1 MAYPNGD
8 VEIELISLKSGAIPI
23 FSSKNNGDNMKFLS
37 THLIITFFFLISY
50 SINAQWQTEYISPSL
65 NYSNVSGW
73 LNFQKAGD
81 NWNSRL
87 YVLDENS
94 FNVMSDVYS
103 TSPQF
108 TYTFTQA
115 EKDGGYLIY
124 SLQQDLTNDNITEF
138 YVLSSYGSASPYR
151 QSVKIFNI
159 VDNSIIL
166 ELNNNSYYYDTP
178 TIWDVDND
186 GILECMIARYDYP
199 NFSNY
204 NLFVYDTGINTS
216 ISNEKRTQIRF
227 SLKQNYPN
235 PFNPN
240 TTIEFDLDK
249 SSNVSIDIY
258 SINGELVKSILSN
271 NLSVGNHKINWDGSS
286 DSGTRL
292 SSGVYFYK
300 LTVDNTSI
308 TKKMLLL
315 K

>member
-1 MAYPNGD
+1 M
-8 VEIELISLKSGAIPI
+8 KSIATYFFTI
-23 FSSKNNGDNMKFLS
+23 L
-37 THLIITFFFLISY
+37 FFLLTNL
-50 SINAQWQTEYISPSL
+50 INAQWQTEYTSPL
-65 NYSNVSGW
+65 INYSNVSGW
-73 LNFQKAGD
+73 INFQNTGN
-81 NWNSRL
+81 NWINRL
-87 YVLDENS
+87 YILDENT
-94 FNVMSDVYS
+94 FNIMADVYS
-103 TSPQF
+103 TNPQYS
-108 TYTFTQA
+108 YTFTQA
-115 EKDGGYLIY
+115 EKNAGYLLY

-159 VDNSIIL
+159 VDNSTII
-166 ELNNNSYYYDTP
+166 EFNNSSYYYDTP

-186 GILECMIARYDYP
+186 GILECLITRYDYP
-199 NFSNY
+199 NFTNY
-204 NLFVYDTGINTS
+204 NLLVYNTGINTS
-216 ISNEKRTQIRF
+216 ISNEKRTQIKF

-240 TTIEFDLDK
+240 TTIEFELEK

-271 NLSVGNHKINWDGSS
+271 DLSAGTHKINWDGSS

-300 LTVDNTSI
+300 LTVDNISL
-308 TKKMLLL
+308 TKKMILL